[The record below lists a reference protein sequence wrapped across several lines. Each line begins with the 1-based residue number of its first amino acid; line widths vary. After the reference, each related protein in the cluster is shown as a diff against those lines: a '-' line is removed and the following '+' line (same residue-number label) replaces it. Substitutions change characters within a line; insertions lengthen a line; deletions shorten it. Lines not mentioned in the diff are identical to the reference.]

1 MVHEHE
7 VVIVG
12 GGIAG
17 LYAALESSR
26 AVDTAVL
33 SKVFPTRSHSI
44 SAQGGTAAPLG
55 NMEGDS
61 WERHLY
67 DTDRGGDYLG
77 DQDAQEVLV
86 RDAVEVAYELEHMGC
101 PFSRTEEGK
110 IAQREFGGH
119 YSNMGKGPIRRC
131 CYAADRTGHAML
143 HTLYEQCVKN
153 DVRFYSEFFVLNLL
167 VENGVCSGV
176 VAWDMQNGGLH
187 VFHAK
192 AVMFAT
198 GGYARAWKVN
208 TNALSN
214 TGDGMSVVLQA
225 GLPLEDMEFV
235 QFHPTGLYP
244 SGVLV
249 TEGARGEGGYLVN
262 HEGKRFMEKYAPAKM
277 ELAPRDVVS
286 RSIQSEINEGRGI
299 NGKGYVHLDLRHL
312 GREAIM
318 EKLPQI
324 HELILKFAGIDAV
337 TDFVPILPTA
347 HYAMGG
353 IPTDVNGR
361 VVMDSKNTRVT
372 GFYAAGECACVSVH
386 GANRLGCNSTM
397 DCAVFGRRTGRSIV
411 KFIGEGA
418 EKVPLPK
425 DARERARSRL
435 DCLLAAK
442 GKESPAVIR
451 DELQATMMVNC
462 GIYREEK
469 LLKEQLKVIKSL
481 QEQYKWIEIGYK
493 GQRFNTELLDVIELG
508 NMLDFVETIVVGGLA
523 RTESRGAHSRR
534 DFPKRDDKSWLKHTL
549 AWKTEQG
556 IRLDYKPVVI
566 ARFQPE
572 ERKF

>member
-1 MVHEHE
+1 MVHEHD

-12 GGIAG
+12 AGIAG

-26 AVDTAVL
+26 SVDTAVL

-55 NMEGDS
+55 NMEEDS
-61 WERHLY
+61 WEWHLY
-67 DTDRGGDYLG
+67 DTVRGSDYLG

-86 RDAVEVAYELEHMGC
+86 REAVEVAYELEHMGM

-110 IAQREFGGH
+110 IAQRPFGGH
-119 YSNMGKGPIRRC
+119 YSGFGKGPIRRA

-167 VENGVCSGV
+167 VENNVCSGV
-176 VAWDMQNGGLH
+176 VAWDMKRGGVH
-187 VFHAK
+187 VFHGK

-214 TGDGMSVVLQA
+214 TGDGMALVLQA

-262 HEGKRFMEKYAPAKM
+262 NEGKRFMEKYAPAKM

-286 RSIQSEINEGRGI
+286 RSIQREINEGRGI
-299 NGKGYVHLDLRHL
+299 NGKGYVHLDMRHL
-312 GREAIM
+312 GKQAIM

-324 HELILKFAGIDAV
+324 HELILKFSGIDAI
-337 TDFVPILPTA
+337 TDLVPILPTS

-353 IPTDVNGR
+353 IPTDVNGQ
-361 VVMDSKNTRVT
+361 VIMDAKNTPVV
-372 GFYAAGECACVSVH
+372 GFYGAGECACVSVH

-397 DCAVFGRRTGRSIV
+397 ECAVFGRRTGRAMA
-411 KFIGEGA
+411 KFINAGA
-418 EKVPLPK
+418 EKASLPK
-425 DARERARSRL
+425 DALERGKAKVEG
-435 DCLLAAK
+435 LLVAK
-442 GKESPAVIR
+442 GKESPAAIR
-451 DELQATMMVNC
+451 DELQQTMMVNC
-462 GIYREEK
+462 GIFREEK
-469 LLKEQLKVIKSL
+469 LLQKQLEIIKSL
-481 QEQYKWIEIGYK
+481 QERYKGIQVAYK
-493 GQRFNTELLDVIELG
+493 GQRFNTELLDAAELG
-508 NMLDFVETIVVGGLA
+508 NMLDFVESIVVGGLG
-523 RTESRGAHSRR
+523 RTESRGAHYRT
-534 DFPKRDDKSWLKHTL
+534 DFPKRNDANWLKHTL
-549 AWKTEQG
+549 AWKTEAG

-566 ARFQPE
+566 TRFQPE